1 MCLIE
6 KIPKL
11 MYEIWKVNR
20 KHFLT
25 DVRIVQ
31 GQSLSSKWMAV
42 VLIELLVH
50 VSTLVVK
57 TNIINH
63 NFCSCSIPTIL
74 PEHVTYHLNHV
85 PEESDLSL
93 LLPPIRLVAE
103 KPESFVLSDVAD
115 VIDVNGTLSI

>member
-1 MCLIE
+1 
-6 KIPKL
+6 

-25 DVRIVQ
+25 DVRIAQ
-31 GQSLSSKWMAV
+31 GQNLNSKWMAV
-42 VLIELLVH
+42 VQIELLVH
-50 VSTLVVK
+50 VSTLVVT

-63 NFCSCSIPTIL
+63 NICSCSIHDYIL
-74 PEHVTYHLNHV
+74 PEHVIYHLNHV